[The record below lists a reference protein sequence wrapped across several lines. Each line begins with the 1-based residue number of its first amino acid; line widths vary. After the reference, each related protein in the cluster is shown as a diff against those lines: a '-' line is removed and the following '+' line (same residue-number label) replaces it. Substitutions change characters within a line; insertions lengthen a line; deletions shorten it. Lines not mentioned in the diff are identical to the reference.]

1 MCSCFRKHLLGII
14 LEYHQS
20 SFGYEYISVVLYNMT
35 LYRECQQQGFMRTW
49 ELPEI
54 RLFSWAFVHYLARF
68 PSCSASWCH
77 ISVIE
82 AFLCWART
90 SETTNDSCVYSAIN
104 KNMLVNLL
112 TILSTSMDKHVD
124 VQACFWCHN
133 LWIVARRTVVNFVV
147 DENILWDTHFERHI
161 EKADRARN

>member
-35 LYRECQQQGFMRTW
+35 LYRECQQLGFMRTW
-49 ELPEI
+49 ELPQI

-68 PSCSASWCH
+68 PSCSVSWCH
-77 ISVIE
+77 ISVIK

-112 TILSTSMDKHVD
+112 TKAHQLTNMSMFKLVSDAITCGLLHVEQLWILWSMRTFCGIHILSVT
-124 VQACFWCHN
+124 
-133 LWIVARRTVVNFVV
+133 
-147 DENILWDTHFERHI
+147 
-161 EKADRARN
+161 